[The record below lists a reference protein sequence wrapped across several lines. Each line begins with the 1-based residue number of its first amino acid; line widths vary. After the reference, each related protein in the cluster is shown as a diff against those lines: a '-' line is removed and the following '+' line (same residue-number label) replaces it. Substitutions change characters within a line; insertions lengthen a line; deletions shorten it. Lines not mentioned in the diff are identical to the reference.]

1 MGKRLLSAFLCL
13 CMVLC
18 MCPRG
23 LGEEMEEEIPEEEA
37 ISAQNDLMDPGEIGN
52 GLSWTLAEDG
62 VLTVSGAGG
71 IPNYTE
77 GAAPWASRA
86 EEILS
91 VMLGENVTAIGSF
104 AFSGCENMDTVHMGQ
119 NVSRIGEGAFR
130 NCAGLKGITLPDG
143 LSRIEGN
150 TFENCTGLSYISIP
164 ESVSEIGSSAFAGC
178 KGLQEI
184 TVPAG
189 VTALANNTFQGCTGL
204 KQVTLPQNL
213 TKIGDCALEGCKS
226 LKEIRLPETVE
237 TIGGAAFQNCM
248 ELQEITLPQDLRT
261 IGTGAFRNCGLGTVA
276 IPDGVTEIPAGVFEG
291 CTALSRVALP
301 KGLMC
306 LGDSAFRG
314 CGSLT
319 QVEIPEGVTQ
329 IGTAAFYG
337 CTDLERVTLPEGLE
351 RIEEMLFSGCG
362 ALETLVLP
370 ETVTSVGNQ
379 AFFHCGKLKLAA
391 LPKAIQ
397 TIEAAA
403 FEGCGD
409 CGFLDLSGLPDTV
422 DRETELHGALPEVLS
437 GRAVTWS
444 IETVPGQK
452 EGRRIGRIRQEN
464 GEAFLTPLSAG
475 ILRLVCREPV
485 TGARNSRDIQ
495 VLAGLEIRPREEVK
509 VVSGRR
515 IQLTLVESASGKE
528 QKAEWFL
535 EGEGSQAAEIT
546 QDGLLTAKPVEKQ
559 TQVTVMATVS
569 SGDRVQKT
577 VTILPRV
584 TGAALLRDG
593 EPVGTKMRVDMA
605 EERTFLLSVK
615 IQPEDALTEVTW
627 GSGDDRVAFVEDGK
641 VTLLKPGT
649 VTLWASCNDGSNVS
663 CKTTLEVCYID
674 AAPELTLTC
683 DRETLK
689 PGETVR
695 LQLRGEGPI
704 APEKVL
710 FFPSDPEKAEIDAD
724 GKLTAGDTPGK
735 VTVTAQLKDD
745 PLLRRAQLELEIQE
759 GEMKM
764 LRLVPVFPDDRGY
777 WAEAACVE
785 FGRLEGKAYTFRLTV
800 QGSAGS
806 DRWQELQGADFGSS
820 DPTLAKIA
828 SDGLVTVQPKKE
840 GTCILTARTPEGLE
854 AEIRLWVRD
863 SAPRLESS
871 RLTVNSY
878 EMKPISTGLVEIYGN
893 TVEAVSVQDY
903 DAAQKAYLEEP
914 SRIFGVAYE
923 DGQLQLEALDVVKNG
938 NYAVRLRVQTANTG
952 FAYPLQIKVANS
964 LPKVNVKQTEKFE
977 LFYLDSRAG
986 LTVSAP
992 GAEIDRV
999 NLTDT
1004 EDFRL
1009 EEAENGWEIAYGE
1022 EYLPGTKADPKGTLQ
1037 IFLDGYRVPVEK
1049 AITVATANTV
1059 PKLTVDPGSTAVD
1072 SAQEPIGICRV
1083 FQNGQ
1088 ALDLTEAEIAA
1099 DSNFSEVTAQG
1110 RDLRFAL
1117 TGTKGGTVNFALRL
1131 PNWTQA
1137 VKLSH
1142 KITVENKLP
1151 TLKLQS
1157 GTLKLNRRFP
1167 WQTGETAA
1175 FLTQSNQTLGTVT
1188 FVSTA
1193 REGTA
1198 QRTDADKIAL
1208 SFAPDGRIQASFRDE
1223 QDLPKNGNYTFACKG
1238 CLADGRE
1245 LPAVNLKVTVADT
1258 APKAKL
1264 SAGSVR
1270 LNRYLARKERAR
1282 VIVTLSDPAYRVA
1295 GFQEDYEELSYEDGT
1310 LTVCLTE
1317 SSKNASF
1324 LLTPIVEDVETGQ
1337 TAVLPDH
1344 LKLGLTVYDS
1354 PKLGIS
1360 LSAKGKLDTLVPE
1373 SSISY
1378 TVNKLTN
1385 CQGAIEDM
1393 ALEGPDADK
1402 FRLEPDTAGA
1412 KPVGKL
1418 MLLEDAVYDT
1428 KQVYQVQFAFALCGE
1443 KILSPV
1449 QKIRVSQGNLK
1460 VTVPKTCN
1468 LYLGQKAPLRC
1479 TLAPSAPVETVAI
1492 SYKTDKTF
1500 LEALGTA
1507 DNFEVNGNQ
1516 VLFHMAAPEKLK
1528 AGKSYA
1534 VYLDLTPEHNAVNVK
1549 PTQVKLTVKAVK

>member
-1 MGKRLLSAFLCL
+1 
-13 CMVLC
+13 MV
-18 MCPRG
+18 P
-23 LGEEMEEEIPEEEA
+23 EIPEKEVLEEEA
-37 ISAQNDLMDPGEIGN
+37 AFSIQDGITASGEMEN

-62 VLTVSGAGG
+62 VLTVSGAGA

-77 GAAPWASRA
+77 GTAPWAGRA

-119 NVSRIGEGAFR
+119 DVGRIGEGAFR

-143 LSRIEGN
+143 LPRIEGN
-150 TFENCTGLSYISIP
+150 TFENCIGLSNISIP

-178 KGLQEI
+178 RCLQEI

-204 KQVTLPQNL
+204 KQVGLPQNL
-213 TKIGDCALEGCKS
+213 TKIGDCAFDGCES

-237 TIGGAAFQNCM
+237 TIGGAAFQNCG
-248 ELQEITLPQDLRT
+248 ELQEVTLPQGLRT
-261 IGTGAFRNCGLGTVA
+261 LGTGAFRNCGLGTVA
-276 IPDGVTEIPAGVFEG
+276 IPDGVTEIPAGAFEG
-291 CTALSRVALP
+291 CTSLSRVALP
-301 KGLMC
+301 NGLTR

-314 CGSLT
+314 CGSLA
-319 QVEIPEGVTQ
+319 QVEIPDGVTQ

-370 ETVTSVGNQ
+370 ETVTSIGNQ

-391 LPKAIQ
+391 LPQATQ

-452 EGRRIGRIRQEN
+452 EGRRIGRVRQEN

-485 TGARNSRDIQ
+485 TGVRNSRDIQ

-509 VVSGRR
+509 VVSGETV
-515 IQLTLVESASGKE
+515 QLTLVESASGKE
-528 QKAEWFL
+528 QKAAWSL
-535 EGEGSQAAEIT
+535 EGDSQAAEIT

-559 TQVTVMATVS
+559 TQVTVTATAS

-577 VTILPRV
+577 VTILPRA
-584 TGAALLRDG
+584 TGAVLLREG
-593 EPVGTKMRVDMA
+593 GPVGKIMRVDMA
-605 EERTFLLSVK
+605 EERTFRLSVK
-615 IQPEDALTEVTW
+615 IQPEDALPEVKW
-627 GSGDDRVAFVEDGK
+627 GSSDDRVAFVEGGK

-663 CKTTLEVCYID
+663 CKTTLEVYYID

-704 APEKVL
+704 DPEKVL
-710 FFPSDPEKAEIDAD
+710 FSLSDGEKATIDAD

-735 VTVTAQLKDD
+735 VTITAQLKDD
-745 PLLRRAQLELEIQE
+745 PLLRLAQMELEIQE
-759 GEMKM
+759 GEIEA

-777 WAEAACVE
+777 LLEAACVE
-785 FGRLEGKAYTFRLTV
+785 FGRLSGKTYSFRLTV

-806 DRWQELQGADFGSS
+806 DRWQEMQEVTYGSS
-820 DPTLAKIA
+820 DSALAKVT
-828 SDGLVTVQPKKE
+828 SDGLVTVQTKKE
-840 GTCILTARTPEGLE
+840 GSCILTARTPEGLE
-854 AEIRLWVRD
+854 AELRLWVRD
-863 SAPRLESS
+863 GAPRLESS
-871 RLTVNSY
+871 KLTVNSY
-878 EMKPISTGLVEIYGN
+878 EIGQISTGLVEIYGN
-893 TVEAVSVQDY
+893 TVEAVSVHDY
-903 DAAQKAYLEEP
+903 DAAQKAYLAEP
-914 SRIFGVAYE
+914 SRSFGVAYE

-938 NYAVRLRVQTANTG
+938 NYAVKLRVQTANTS

-964 LPKVNVKQTEKFE
+964 LPKVNVKQTGKFE

-999 NLTDT
+999 DLTDT

-1009 EEAENGWEIAYGE
+1009 EEAENGWELHYAEAYV
-1022 EYLPGTKADPKGTLQ
+1022 PGAKADTKGTLQ
-1037 IFLDGYRVPVEK
+1037 IFLEGYRVPVEK
-1049 AITVATANTV
+1049 AITVATSNTV
-1059 PKLTVDPGSTAVD
+1059 PKLTVDPGSSAVNP
-1072 SAQEPIGICRV
+1072 AQEHIGICRV
-1083 FQNGQ
+1083 FQGGQ
-1088 ALDLTEAEIAA
+1088 PLDLTEAKIVAN
-1099 DSNFSEVTAQG
+1099 SNFTEVTTQG

-1117 TGTKGGTVNFALRL
+1117 TGTKGGTVNFTLRL

-1137 VKLSH
+1137 VKLRH

-1151 TLKLQS
+1151 TLKLRS
-1157 GTLKLNRRFP
+1157 GALKLNRRFP
-1167 WQTGETAA
+1167 WQTGETAV
-1175 FLTQSNQTLGTVT
+1175 FLTQSNQILGTVT

-1198 QRTDADKIAL
+1198 QRTEADKIAL
-1208 SFAPDGRIQASFRDE
+1208 SFAPDGRIQASIPNER
-1223 QDLPKNGNYTFACKG
+1223 DLPKNGNYTFACKG
-1238 CLADGRE
+1238 SLADGTE
-1245 LPAVNLKVTVADT
+1245 LPEVNLKVTVADT
-1258 APKAKL
+1258 APKAKF
-1264 SAGSVR
+1264 STGSVR
-1270 LNRYLARKERAR
+1270 LNRYLAGKEQAQ
-1282 VIVTLSDPAYRVA
+1282 VAVTLSDKAYRVA
-1295 GFQEDYEELSYEDGT
+1295 GFREKYEELSYEDGI
-1310 LTVCLTE
+1310 LTVCLRE
-1317 SSKNASF
+1317 GSKSTSF

-1337 TAVLPDH
+1337 TAVLPNQ

-1354 PKLGIS
+1354 DKLAVS
-1360 LSAKGKLDTLVPE
+1360 LSAKGKLDTLVPD
-1373 SSISY
+1373 SCISY

-1385 CQGAIEDM
+1385 CQGMIEDVTLDELS
-1393 ALEGPDADK
+1393 AKK
-1402 FRLEPDTAGA
+1402 FQVELDRTGA
-1412 KPVGKL
+1412 KPVVKL
-1418 MLLEDAVYDT
+1418 MLRERESYDT
-1428 KQVYQVQFAFALCGE
+1428 RTTYQVRFRFEVCGNE
-1443 KILSPV
+1443 ILSPM
-1449 QKIRVSQGNLK
+1449 QKVRVSQGNLK
-1460 VTVPKTCN
+1460 VTVPKMLN

-1479 TLAPSAPVETVAI
+1479 ILAPSAPVETIAI

-1528 AGKSYA
+1528 AGKSYNL
-1534 VYLDLTPEHNAVNVK
+1534 YLDVTPEHNAVNVK
-1549 PTQVKLTVKAVK
+1549 PTQVKLTVKVVK